1 MYVCTVF
8 LADWPRLTL
17 QKTANNMK
25 LPKLKERALLVP
37 GRPNKASR
45 HEDTQ
50 SAMAMEA
57 ARRIATIRKRKRKY
71 ELGHQVCRHLLDMLW
86 DDTGDNNESGQSSR
100 NTQDGTQM
108 SGDRVADLP
117 GLDSVLDSFVTPSL
131 AREMVGEM
139 ALTNR
144 TSESDI
150 ECKRASVHQLAL
162 L

>member
-1 MYVCTVF
+1 MYICTVF
-8 LADWPRLTL
+8 RADWPRSTL
-17 QKTANNMK
+17 QKTATNMK
-25 LPKLKERALLVP
+25 LPKLKERALLMP
-37 GRPNKASR
+37 ERPNKASR

-57 ARRIATIRKRKRKY
+57 ARRIATIRKRKRKQ

-86 DDTGDNNESGQSSR
+86 DDTGYNNESGRSSR

-108 SGDRVADLP
+108 SSDRVADLP
-117 GLDSVLDSFVTPSL
+117 GLDSVLDSLVTPSF

-139 ALTNR
+139 VSTNR
-144 TSESDI
+144 TSESET

>member
-8 LADWPRLTL
+8 LADWSKSTL
-17 QKTANNMK
+17 QKTATNMK
-25 LPKLKERALLVP
+25 LPELKERALLIP

-50 SAMAMEA
+50 SVMAMEA
-57 ARRIATIRKRKRKY
+57 ARRIATIRKRKRKH

-86 DDTGDNNESGQSSR
+86 DDTGDNNESGRSSR
-100 NTQDGTQM
+100 NAQDGTQM
-108 SGDRVADLP
+108 SSDRVADLP
-117 GLDSVLDSFVTPSL
+117 GLESVLESFMTPSF

-139 ALTNR
+139 ASTNR
-144 TSESDI
+144 TSESDTK
-150 ECKRASVHQLAL
+150 CKRASVHQLAL

>member
-8 LADWPRLTL
+8 LADWPRSTL
-17 QKTANNMK
+17 QKTAINMK

-45 HEDTQ
+45 REDTQ

-100 NTQDGTQM
+100 NTQDGTKM
-108 SGDRVADLP
+108 SGDRVAELP
-117 GLDSVLDSFVTPSL
+117 GLDSVLDSFVTPSF

-139 ALTNR
+139 ACLLY
-144 TSESDI
+144 TSPSPRDLSTS
-150 ECKRASVHQLAL
+150 RMPSSA
-162 L
+162 

>member
-8 LADWPRLTL
+8 LADWPGSNL
-17 QKTANNMK
+17 QKTPNNMK

-45 HEDTQ
+45 REDTQ

-100 NTQDGTQM
+100 NTQDGTKM
-108 SGDRVADLP
+108 SGDRVAELP
-117 GLDSVLDSFVTPSL
+117 GLDSVLDSFVTPSF

-139 ALTNR
+139 ASTNW
-144 TSESDI
+144 TSESDTK
-150 ECKRASVHQLAL
+150 CKRASVHQLAL

>member
-8 LADWPRLTL
+8 LADWPRSTL
-17 QKTANNMK
+17 QKTATNMK
-25 LPKLKERALLVP
+25 LPKHKERALLIP
-37 GRPNKASR
+37 ERPNNASR
-45 HEDTQ
+45 PEDTQ

-57 ARRIATIRKRKRKY
+57 ARRIAIIRKRKRKH

-86 DDTGDNNESGQSSR
+86 DDTGDNNESGRSSR
-100 NTQDGTQM
+100 KTKDGTQM
-108 SGDRVADLP
+108 SSDRVADLP
-117 GLDSVLDSFVTPSL
+117 GLDSVLDSFVTPSF

-139 ALTNR
+139 ASTNR
-144 TSESDI
+144 TSDSGI

>member
-8 LADWPRLTL
+8 LADWPGSNL
-17 QKTANNMK
+17 QKTPNNMK

-45 HEDTQ
+45 REDTQ

-57 ARRIATIRKRKRKY
+57 ARRIATIRKRKRKD

-100 NTQDGTQM
+100 NAHDGTQM
-108 SGDRVADLP
+108 SGDRVAELP
-117 GLDSVLDSFVTPSL
+117 GLDSVLDSFVTPSF

-139 ALTNR
+139 ASTNR
-144 TSESDI
+144 TSESGI